1 MKVGKSPDS
10 GTEGRRQGESKSKQD
25 TAAGRRTRRGAARAC
40 ESERG
45 EAWHACTITAA
56 RITTAPPTGRS
67 TTTSTSPRSPN
78 PPFPFRTAASRS
90 SAARLVRCPPPPC
103 AFAFDELVIFHCYGA
118 AFRIAQRPGRWT
130 LNQDLGRAPRRLNPL
145 SCAQVVA
152 LNESVPGSVKAVFK
166 PWEQRLDTSGV
177 CTTDAVPCP
186 LMH

>member
-1 MKVGKSPDS
+1 MPARSQLRGSQL
-10 GTEGRRQGESKSKQD
+10 RRRLVALQPRRHPQGPL
-25 TAAGRRTRRGAARAC
+25 
-40 ESERG
+40 
-45 EAWHACTITAA
+45 I
-56 RITTAPPTGRS
+56 
-67 TTTSTSPRSPN
+67 

-177 CTTDAVPCP
+177 CTDAVPCP
-186 LMH
+186 LVALILNERRVRRFS